1 MEYIE
6 FSVGFGGWCAVAC
19 LILLIANKSF
29 HPILAI
35 FIPFLTITMT
45 LLVLTIVRY
54 ILYFLVWALST
65 MLLPSVVYA
74 FFPACLLALFV
85 FVFTDTYRMV
95 SPTLNA
101 PTVVESPVDDHVD

>member
-19 LILLIANKSF
+19 IVLLIANKSF
-29 HPILAI
+29 DPILAI
-35 FIPFLTITMT
+35 FIPFITITTT

-54 ILYFLVWALST
+54 ILYFLAWVLST

-74 FFPACLLALFV
+74 FFPACLLALTT
-85 FVFTDTYRMV
+85 FVFTETYRMV
-95 SPTLNA
+95 SPTLNT
-101 PTVVESPVDDHVD
+101 PTKPTIEDHID

>member
-19 LILLIANKSF
+19 IVLLIANKSF

-35 FIPFLTITMT
+35 LIPFLTITMT
-45 LLVLTIVRY
+45 LLVLTIGRY
-54 ILYFLVWALST
+54 ILYFLVWALSM

-74 FFPACLLALFV
+74 FFPACLLALSA
-85 FVFTDTYRMV
+85 FVFTETYRLV
-95 SPTLNA
+95 SPTLNT
-101 PTVVESPVDDHVD
+101 PTVVDDHVD